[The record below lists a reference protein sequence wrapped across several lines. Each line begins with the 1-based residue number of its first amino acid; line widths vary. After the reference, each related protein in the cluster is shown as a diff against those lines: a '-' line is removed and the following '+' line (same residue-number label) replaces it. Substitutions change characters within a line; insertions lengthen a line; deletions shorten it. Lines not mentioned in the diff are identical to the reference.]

1 MEMLERIQLILKVKN
16 MTASQ
21 FADKIGVQRS
31 GISHILSGRNQ
42 PSLDFITRILNVYP
56 DINPEWL
63 IHGAGKMIKPDLF
76 SSEEPKKEEVKKITP
91 AHMPVYQATPPDP
104 DMPQIPET
112 VVTEPVKREEPQRQ
126 PSKPEKPAVKLDNM
140 VPAKE
145 IERIVIFFKNG
156 TFGEYRPG

>member
-16 MTASQ
+16 MSASQ

-63 IHGAGKMIKPDLF
+63 IHGAGIMIKPDLF
-76 SSEEPKKEEVKKITP
+76 STEPAKKVEVKKLEPEISPLSVSVPPEPVQIQVVEKEVIEPTKKEEPAKPLPKSEKI
-91 AHMPVYQATPPDP
+91 
-104 DMPQIPET
+104 
-112 VVTEPVKREEPQRQ
+112 PVKID
-126 PSKPEKPAVKLDNM
+126 SSVAD
-140 VPAKE
+140 KE

-156 TFGEYRPG
+156 TFSEYRQG